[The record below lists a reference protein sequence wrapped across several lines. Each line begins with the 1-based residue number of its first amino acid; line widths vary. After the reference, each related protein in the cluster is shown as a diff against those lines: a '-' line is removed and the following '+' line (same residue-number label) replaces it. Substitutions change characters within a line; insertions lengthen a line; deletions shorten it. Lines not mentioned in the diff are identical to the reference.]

1 MAPTDRQPT
10 ESHLAAARSRMVSIQ
25 SSLHVRVGRHLFFGL
40 RGMPAGAGLARAA
53 RLSLAYRRRPRMRR
67 WAFLGY
73 TASLAGVGLAR
84 VARLS
89 LACRRRSGGAAGSI
103 FFGLRGIAGR
113 GGIGSRGSPFP
124 CLPGASGGAA
134 GGIFFGLRGI
144 AGRGGIGSHCSPFPC
159 LPAASGDAS
168 VGIFGMHSIIGRGG
182 IGSRC
187 SPFPCLPAASLQ
199 EPENAERL
207 LFYFGVQLRV
217 NPAALQNKKAATSSQ
232 LFRLLRRERDSN
244 PRNLAVQ
251 RFSRPPQSTT
261 LPSLRRQKY
270 DGFSIPPNPP
280 AKSTETVR
288 GIPGPRPGPHR
299 PNAP

>member
-1 MAPTDRQPT
+1 MA
-10 ESHLAAARSRMVSIQ
+10 I
-25 SSLHVRVGRHLFFGL
+25 
-40 RGMPAGAGLARAA
+40 
-53 RLSLAYRRRPRMRR
+53 
-67 WAFLGY
+67 
-73 TASLAGVGLAR
+73 
-84 VARLS
+84 
-89 LACRRRSGGAAGSI
+89 RRSGGGI
-103 FFGLRGIAGR
+103 FFRTARHRWR

-124 CLPGASGGAA
+124 CLPAALRRSGQAHFFWIARHRRPGRDWLALLAFPLPA
-134 GGIFFGLRGI
+134 GGVPTR
-144 AGRGGIGSHCSPFPC
+144 AG
-159 LPAASGDAS
+159 
-168 VGIFGMHSIIGRGG
+168 
-182 IGSRC
+182 
-187 SPFPCLPAASLQ
+187 
-199 EPENAERL
+199 NAERL

-280 AKSTETVR
+280 AKSTETIR
-288 GIPGPRPGPHR
+288 GIPGPRPGPRR